1 MAIAFSSFS
10 YPIYPT
16 FRFTYRSLRSLFR
29 FPAVPGLRLRAQWNG
44 TLADARRHLGRDDD
58 RPRPAA
64 LSSHQATGET
74 ETGRPVFD
82 GRSCWSLAL
91 VDVDVG
97 VKHLLIHKN

>member
-1 MAIAFSSFS
+1 MAFFFQHFHIPYIPPFVSPTAAFV
-10 YPIYPT
+10 
-16 FRFTYRSLRSLFR
+16 RFR

-74 ETGRPVFD
+74 ETETGRPVFD
-82 GRSCWSLAL
+82 GRSWFGHLGWLMLML
-91 VDVDVG
+91 VG
-97 VKHLLIHKN
+97 WLG